1 MPNSNDN
8 SAMAFDGFG
17 IWHLAFGIG
26 MARDEACGCGTVVN
40 LLADY
45 LERRLPPDV
54 RARARAHLQRCPR
67 CVAQLRTYEST
78 VSLLRSLRE
87 DELPPELRLTV
98 KSFIDAK
105 CQNN

>member
-1 MPNSNDN
+1 M
-8 SAMAFDGFG
+8 G
-17 IWHLAFGIG
+17 
-26 MARDEACGCGTVVN
+26 CGCGSVVK

-45 LERRLPPDV
+45 LERQLSP
-54 RARARAHLQRCPR
+54 ALLWELEQHLERCPR
-67 CVAQLRTYEST
+67 CVTQLRTYEST

>member
-1 MPNSNDN
+1 LDVGGSKV
-8 SAMAFDGFG
+8 S
-17 IWHLAFGIG
+17 
-26 MARDEACGCGTVVN
+26 CGCGSVVK

-45 LERRLPPDV
+45 LERQLAPAL
-54 RARARAHLQRCPR
+54 RAELEAHLQRCPR

-78 VSLLRSLRE
+78 LSLLRSLRD

-98 KSFIDAK
+98 KSFIDAR

>member
-1 MPNSNDN
+1 M
-8 SAMAFDGFG
+8 G
-17 IWHLAFGIG
+17 
-26 MARDEACGCGTVVN
+26 CGCGSVVK

-45 LERRLPPDV
+45 LERQLSP
-54 RARARAHLQRCPR
+54 ALLWELEQHLERCPR
-67 CVAQLRTYEST
+67 CVTQLRTYEST

-87 DELPPELRLTV
+87 DELPPELQLTV